1 MDFIDPPVDFT
12 GVARSLGLEAIKVTD
27 PGQLKLVLSSAIGR
41 PGTKLIEVVVNNS
54 VN

>member
-1 MDFIDPPVDFT
+1 VDFS
-12 GVARSLGLEAIKVTD
+12 GMAKALGLEAIKVSD
-27 PGQLKLVLSSAIGR
+27 PAELKGVLSSAFGR